1 MKSFLTPL
9 LLTTEGKKSP
19 AIIHIHDD
27 ETVSVADFSAET
39 SNTVFIPQPIVLLR
53 SDSLTEFL
61 IDDLQHILAT
71 MPSPHR
77 YDTIHNLLHSSDL
90 YFTHQLIKTQSP
102 SNLTQSSSK
111 SHSPSGKAHPTS
123 GKTQSSSK
131 TESPSGHTQNTSSP
145 ASSLSSPSTYT
156 PITTAPS
163 KPNEPSRPL
172 LLALSETPYIIT

>member
-39 SNTVFIPQPIVLLR
+39 SDTIFIPQPIALLR

-71 MPSPHR
+71 TPSPAR
-77 YDTIHNLLHSSDL
+77 YDSIHNLLQSSDL

-102 SNLTQSSSK
+102 FSNT
-111 SHSPSGKAHPTS
+111 HSPSS
-123 GKTQSSSK
+123 KTQSYSK
-131 TESPSGHTQNTSSP
+131 TDFPSSHNTSSP

-156 PITTAPS
+156 PIITAPS
-163 KPNEPSRPL
+163 KPNKPSLPL
-172 LLALSETPYIIT
+172 LLALSEPPYIIT